1 MGTFNSMP
9 GVQLW
14 EISCGAVLQEKHHT
28 GHRQHVRCV
37 SCCLAQQL
45 AGKHRLSQTQ
55 TDRQTDTHTH
65 ALPTHAQ
72 TAGETASTHLAIPL
86 STSRDL
92 LKDLNRE
99 ANKVRSILCTFFYFF
114 FHLFVSSLRV
124 RYVQWQAKQQ
134 CLEKKP
140 THLAIL
146 SKGVTTSR
154 DLLKALSRKAL
165 GRRSMT
171 SLAES
176 MASAACSRKGLTK
189 FSTDALMALDTAV
202 CT

>member
-1 MGTFNSMP
+1 MGMSCKGSITQVTDSMSDAQ
-9 GVQLW
+9 VTDSMSDAQVTD
-14 EISCGAVLQEKHHT
+14 SMSDAQ
-28 GHRQHVRCV
+28 RCIPQV
-37 SCCLAQQL
+37 PCCLAQQL
-45 AGKHRLSQTQ
+45 AGKHRLSQTAKHCWKNSINSPSHPLIGS
-55 TDRQTDTHTH
+55 DHMKR
-65 ALPTHAQ
+65 
-72 TAGETASTHLAIPL
+72 LAEGKIQQGKQCLLLL
-86 STSRDL
+86 STY
-92 LKDLNRE
+92 N
-99 ANKVRSILCTFFYFF
+99 CF
-114 FHLFVSSLRV
+114 
-124 RYVQWQAKQQ
+124 QWQANQQ
-134 CLEKKP
+134 LLETKA

-189 FSTDALMALDTAV
+189 FSTDALMALLTAV

>member
-1 MGTFNSMP
+1 MGLSCKKSITQVTDSMSDAYHAA
-9 GVQLW
+9 LL
-14 EISCGAVLQEKHHT
+14 SSLQAST
-28 GHRQHVRCV
+28 DCHRH
-37 SCCLAQQL
+37 
-45 AGKHRLSQTQ
+45 KQ
-55 TDRQTDTHTH
+55 TDRHTHTH